1 MSIYVACNPT
11 REHPLLLECLR
22 RARREDIHL
31 LAAQITVT
39 TDYLST
45 HPILRKRSFLSL
57 MYSVYDLLELDPYTG
72 ISLRF
77 TFSTEHFFGVQNIK

>member
-1 MSIYVACNPT
+1 
-11 REHPLLLECLR
+11 
-22 RARREDIHL
+22 
-31 LAAQITVT
+31 
-39 TDYLST
+39 
-45 HPILRKRSFLSL
+45 